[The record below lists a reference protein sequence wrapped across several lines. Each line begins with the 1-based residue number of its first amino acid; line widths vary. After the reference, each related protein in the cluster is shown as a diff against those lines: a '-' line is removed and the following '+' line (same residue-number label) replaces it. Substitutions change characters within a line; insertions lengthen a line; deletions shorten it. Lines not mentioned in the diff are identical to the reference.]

1 MLDIKTTFLAGAQKF
16 FEGERVSEDNFTAA
30 DIERF
35 VGYGWLATAGDSR
48 VPLQTGVEL
57 TLDIQ
62 DGRMGHK
69 SEY

>member
-1 MLDIKTTFLAGAQKF
+1 MLDVKTTFLDGSKKF
-16 FEGERVSEDNFTAA
+16 FAGERVSEDNFTAA
-30 DIERF
+30 EIEKF
-35 VGYGWLATAGDSR
+35 VGYGWLATAGDSS